1 VARAAR
7 SPTPGPMP
15 AGPPGDPLAPD
26 QQRLALDLDAGGP
39 GAPGDAV
46 EIAAGAVHVPRWLD
60 PAAQRDLVEACRAW
74 AAPPAGLRRPHM
86 PDGSPLGV
94 RSVCLGWHWYPY
106 RYSRT
111 CDDHDGAPVKPFP
124 AVLSRLGAEACA
136 ATGFPPVA
144 FDAAIVNHYPPGAR
158 LGQHQDRAEGERAR
172 AAGSPV
178 VTISLGDS
186 CVFRLGNVRD
196 RGRPYHD
203 VVLASGDLLV
213 FGGPARMSYHGVP
226 RIRTGS
232 GPPALGLGGRLSV
245 TLRQSGLG
253 PP

>member
-1 VARAAR
+1 VRD
-7 SPTPGPMP
+7 PN
-15 AGPPGDPLAPD
+15 AGTGLDPLAPD
-26 QQRLALDLDAGGP
+26 QQRLALDVDGPAGRPPGP
-39 GAPGDAV
+39 PV
-46 EIAAGAVHVPRWLD
+46 EIVPGAVHVPGWLD
-60 PAAQRDLVEACRAW
+60 AGGQAALLDDCRAW

-124 AVLSRLGAEACA
+124 DGLQALAARACA
-136 ATGFPPVA
+136 ATGFPPTA

-158 LGQHQDRAEGERAR
+158 LGQHQDKAEGERAL

-178 VTISLGDS
+178 VTISLGDT
-186 CVFRLGNVRD
+186 CVFRLGND
-196 RGRPYHD
+196 QNRGRPYHD
-203 VVLASGDLLV
+203 VLLASGDLLV
-213 FGGPARMSYHGVP
+213 FGGPARLAYHGVP
-226 RIRTGS
+226 RVRTGS
-232 GPPALGLGGRLSV
+232 GPAHLHLGGRISV

-253 PP
+253 PAPA